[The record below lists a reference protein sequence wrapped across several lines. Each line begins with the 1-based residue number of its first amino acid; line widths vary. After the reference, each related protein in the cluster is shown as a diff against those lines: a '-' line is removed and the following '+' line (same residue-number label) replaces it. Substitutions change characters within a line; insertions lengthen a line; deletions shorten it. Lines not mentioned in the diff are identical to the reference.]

1 MSYSWQI
8 AKSKQLCWLLSVM
21 YFLSL
26 IASII
31 NVLSLIIKII
41 FGIFILLHAWKTL
54 NNLIKESWQLDF
66 DDENGWQILETS
78 TTKSIQILPST
89 VISKRFVFLH
99 FQIENK
105 TFYRLIF
112 KDTLLPN
119 INDYR
124 QLIVT
129 LKTYQ

>member
-8 AKSKQLCWLLSVM
+8 GTSKQLCWLLSVM

-26 IASII
+26 IASVI

-112 KDTLLPN
+112 KDALLPN